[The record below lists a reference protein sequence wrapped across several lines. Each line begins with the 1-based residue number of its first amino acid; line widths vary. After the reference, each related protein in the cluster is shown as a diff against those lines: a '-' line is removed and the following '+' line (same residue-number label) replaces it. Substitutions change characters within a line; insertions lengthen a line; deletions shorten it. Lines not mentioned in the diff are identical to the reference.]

1 MKDPKQIGSPWE
13 PWWTYRAPQSF
24 AITEKLDDNSKLG
37 TNLNLFKD
45 EPAEEHKTE
54 EKEDNAFEDDQEG
67 DSEESEEDDGLTDD
81 IRR

>member
-37 TNLNLFKD
+37 TNLNLFKEINLSSL
-45 EPAEEHKTE
+45 EPNLGVMLTTTSLCRHK
-54 EKEDNAFEDDQEG
+54 G
-67 DSEESEEDDGLTDD
+67 
-81 IRR
+81 RPM